1 MDIIKKI
8 FPFSFIEKK
17 DVIALVINCVLYF
30 VASIVIGAVIGL
42 FGTIPVL
49 GVIFSIIGGLV
60 GLYALC
66 GIVLSILDY
75 LKVLKI

>member
-8 FPFSFIEKK
+8 FPFSFVEKK

-30 VASIVIGAVIGL
+30 VASIVVGAILSL

-49 GVIFSIIGGLV
+49 GVIFYIVSGLV